1 MIDFNF
7 QADSRGLKSTGVNA
21 LFRFAMQNA
30 KPLQVEKEE
39 RFSLSELKELENR
52 PWITTLKIQGEAGS
66 FEFSE
71 IIITLSQERNIVTTP
86 LQGRDG
92 TIKEYISDGDYAIT
106 LDAAILPTNA
116 VPQDDESTFA
126 IAENRYPDEEIKR
139 LHRLLLEKKALE
151 VQSDFLT
158 LFDINSAVVKSY
170 SLQQETHSNRQSL
183 QIQMLSDK
191 AYEITRSTG
200 GQLGE
205 RIAPILNANNK

>member
-1 MIDFNF
+1 MVDFNF
-7 QADSRGLKSTGVNA
+7 QADSRGLKSAGVNA
-21 LFRFAMQNA
+21 VFRFSMQQA
-30 KPLQVEKEE
+30 KPLED
-39 RFSLSELKELENR
+39 FSLSELKELENR
-52 PWITTLKIQGEAGS
+52 PWLTTLKIQGDAGA

-71 IIITLSQERNIVTTP
+71 IIITLSQERNIITTP

-92 TIKEYISDGDYAIT
+92 TIKEYISDGDYSIT

-116 VPQDDESTFA
+116 VLQDDESTFA
-126 IAENRYPDEEIKR
+126 IAENHYPDEEIKK

-183 QIQMLSDK
+183 QIQMLSDR
-191 AYEITRSTG
+191 AYEIK
-200 GQLGE
+200 QIQNE
-205 RIAPILNANNK
+205 DVKVK

>member
-1 MIDFNF
+1 MIDLNI

-21 LFRFAMQNA
+21 LFRFSMQNA
-30 KPLQVEKEE
+30 KPLEVKKGDDYS
-39 RFSLSELKELENR
+39 FAELKELENR
-52 PWITTLKIQGEAGS
+52 PWITTLKIQGDAGE

-71 IIITLSQERNIVTTP
+71 IIITLSQERNIVTTS

-116 VPQDDESTFA
+116 VPQDEESTFA
-126 IAENRYPDEEIKR
+126 IAENRYPDEELKK

-183 QIQMLSDK
+183 QIQMLSDR
-191 AYEITRSTG
+191 AYEIK
-200 GQLGE
+200 Q
-205 RIAPILNANNK
+205 IQQDDVKVK